1 MGSMNNN
8 LTQSLMRILSCY
20 IDPYKDT
27 EYKKVSPEVIEP
39 IFIFALTWSVGA
51 TIDSDSRERFD
62 LFIKKTIELKKTKV
76 QIAQEG
82 QIYDFQFNEKNKQ
95 FESWTESFKDFEVD

>member
-27 EYKKVSPEVIEP
+27 EYKKVSPEE
-39 IFIFALTWSVGA
+39 
-51 TIDSDSRERFD
+51 IDNLE
-62 LFIKKTIELKKTKV
+62 
-76 QIAQEG
+76 
-82 QIYDFQFNEKNKQ
+82 
-95 FESWTESFKDFEVD
+95 